1 MFKFLALSTLLL
13 AAGPTSAKSGERNVV
28 MILIDGLP
36 AYLLDD
42 PQASLPVIRG
52 LVKEGVAAEAGMTV
66 SDPSITWP
74 NQTSLVTGCHAD
86 RHGVLFNG
94 LLERRGPG
102 QLVQY
107 FTSKTQ
113 QELVRVP
120 LLFDVLKQAGH
131 ASAAIN
137 WPCTRGSKSIDD
149 NFPDVPGP
157 LAHTTPRLKD
167 ELARKGLIERFK
179 WGNDMV
185 QDEIW
190 TEITCHVIRDRMPRF
205 LALHLNNVD
214 TVHHRYGPK
223 SAPGYAA
230 AAANDA
236 NVGRVLDALDDAGL
250 RDRTTVFIVA
260 DHGFIAAPKLLKPNA
275 ILRRQGLLKVE
286 DDRVKSGS
294 VLAVAEGGTAMVYLT
309 DPATARSDHETVIRL
324 FRGAEGIS
332 AVLEPK
338 DYPRFHLPQP
348 TENAGMGDLVLAAKE
363 GYAFSLDARGDD
375 LVVPNEMSTAGAHGF
390 LSTEPKMN
398 AIFVAAGAGIKRV
411 NKLGAIENID
421 VAPTI
426 ARLLGVTLEHATG
439 RVLEEILE
447 VASSEAP
454 PRAVPV
460 IETGAIKRT
469 K

>member
-1 MFKFLALSTLLL
+1 MLNFLASATLLL
-13 AAGPTSAKSGERNVV
+13 AAQFGSTPTGEQHVV

-42 PQASLPVIRG
+42 PQASLPAIRG
-52 LVKEGVAAEAGMTV
+52 LAKEGVLAESGMTV

-94 LLERRGPG
+94 LLVRRGPG
-102 QLVQY
+102 QLVEY
-107 FTSKTQ
+107 FTSKSQ

-157 LAHTTPRLKD
+157 LAYTTQRLKD
-167 ELARKGLIERFK
+167 ELARKGLIDRFK

-190 TEITCHVIRDRMPRF
+190 TEAACHVIRNRMPRF

-236 NVGRVLDALDDAGL
+236 NVGRVLGALEEAGL
-250 RDRTTVFIVA
+250 SDHTAVFIVA
-260 DHGFIAAPKLLKPNA
+260 DHGFVSTPKSLRPNA
-275 ILRRQGLLKVE
+275 ILRREGLLNVE
-286 DDRVKSGS
+286 GDRVISGS
-294 VLAVAEGGTAMVYLT
+294 VLAVAEGGIAMVYLT
-309 DPATARSDHETVIRL
+309 DPSRAARDRAAVVRL
-324 FRGAEGIS
+324 FRGADGI
-332 AVLEPK
+332 AAILEPK
-338 DYPRFHLPQP
+338 DYPRYHLPQP
-348 TENAGMGDLVLAAKE
+348 AENAAMGDLVLAAKE
-363 GYAFSLDARGDD
+363 GYSFSLSAKGDD
-375 LVVPNEMSTAGAHGF
+375 LVVPNEIPTAGAHGF

-398 AIFVAAGAGIKRV
+398 AIFVAAGAGLKRGT
-411 NKLGAIENID
+411 KLTTVANID

-426 ARLLGVTLEHATG
+426 ARMLGVSLEHASG
-439 RVLEEILE
+439 RVLEEILADE
-447 VASSEAP
+447 KSESSDAAAS
-454 PRAVPV
+454 
-460 IETGAIKRT
+460 
-469 K
+469 

>member
-1 MFKFLALSTLLL
+1 MFNVLAFATLLL
-13 AAGPTSAKSGERNVV
+13 TALPGSTRSDERHVV

-52 LVKEGVAAEAGMTV
+52 LAREGVAAEAGMTV

-94 LLERRGPG
+94 LLQRRGPG
-102 QLVQY
+102 QLVEY
-107 FTSKTQ
+107 FTSKSQ

-131 ASAAIN
+131 RSAAIN

-157 LAHTTPRLKD
+157 LAHTTPKLKE
-167 ELARKGLIERFK
+167 ELARMGLIERFK

-190 TEITCHVIRDRMPRF
+190 TEAACHVIRDRMPRF

-223 SAPGYAA
+223 SPPGYAA

-236 NVGRVLDALDDAGL
+236 NVGRVLGALEDAGI
-250 RDRTTVFIVA
+250 RGQTAVFIVA
-260 DHGFIAAPKLLKPNA
+260 DHGFAAAPKSLRPNA
-275 ILRRQGLLKVE
+275 ILRRHGLLSVE
-286 DDRVKSGS
+286 GGRVKSGR
-294 VLAVAEGGTAMVYLT
+294 VLAVAEGGIAMVYLT
-309 DPATARSDHETVIRL
+309 DPANARADHDTVLRL
-324 FRGAEGIS
+324 FRGQEGIS

-338 DYPRFHLPQP
+338 DYPRYHLPQP
-348 TENAGMGDLVLAAKE
+348 SENAAMGDLVLAAKE
-363 GYAFSLDARGDD
+363 GYAFSLDTRGEDF
-375 LVVPNEMSTAGAHGF
+375 VVPNEIATAGAHGF

-398 AIFVAAGAGIKRV
+398 AIFVAAGAGIKG
-411 NKLGAIENID
+411 GAKISAVANID

-426 ARLLGVTLEHATG
+426 ARMLGVTLEYASG
-439 RVLEEILE
+439 RAIEEILADSPSQE
-447 VASSEAP
+447 T
-454 PRAVPV
+454 PRTRRV
-460 IETGAIKRT
+460 IETGVVRRT
-469 K
+469 N